1 MTPVNEPRRTSAVS
15 VYDHGR
21 ETGWLG
27 GNQRWWF
34 DPAFPHA
41 FSIFDLD
48 AFYDENYFG
57 VDHVGPETVTQYVN
71 HVLAFGAELLG
82 RPVESVL
89 EAGCAGG
96 WFTEE
101 LVRRGI
107 DVIAI
112 EGTRVGY
119 DKTIAR
125 DVPASR
131 VIRHDLRLPLALGR
145 SFDMALCTEV
155 AEHIECPFSSQLVQ
169 NLVTHSPL
177 VWFSFEEPST
187 NDAHYHHSNEQ
198 PEAFWI
204 NLFRFYGYRM
214 RRLPDAVI
222 KAVESRGRMIFCAP
236 GVAPALAGEWASASA
251 STAPSGGLGGADPQ
265 FQPKPPV
272 PLWKRVARDVIPPGL
287 VRLGR
292 RLFSPAR

>member
-1 MTPVNEPRRTSAVS
+1 MDTPKEPGRTSAVS
-15 VYDHGR
+15 VYDNGR

-34 DPAFPHA
+34 DPNFAHA

-48 AFYDENYFG
+48 AFYDENYFQ
-57 VDHVGPETVTQYVN
+57 VDHVGPEVVKQYVN

-101 LVRRGI
+101 LVSRGI
-107 DVIAI
+107 DVVAV

-119 DKTIAR
+119 DRTIAR
-125 DVPASR
+125 GVPSSR
-131 VIRHDLRLPLALGR
+131 VIRHDLRLPLSLGR
-145 SFDMALCTEV
+145 TFDMALCTEV

-169 NLVTHSPL
+169 NLVTHSQV

-214 RRLPDAVI
+214 RRLPDEVI

-236 GVAPALAGEWASASA
+236 GVAPSLTGEW
-251 STAPSGGLGGADPQ
+251 TATATRGLGGPDPQ
-265 FQPKPPV
+265 LQPKPPA
-272 PLWKRVARDVIPPGL
+272 PLWKRVAGDVIPPGL
-287 VRLGR
+287 VKLAR
-292 RLFSPAR
+292 RLQRAL